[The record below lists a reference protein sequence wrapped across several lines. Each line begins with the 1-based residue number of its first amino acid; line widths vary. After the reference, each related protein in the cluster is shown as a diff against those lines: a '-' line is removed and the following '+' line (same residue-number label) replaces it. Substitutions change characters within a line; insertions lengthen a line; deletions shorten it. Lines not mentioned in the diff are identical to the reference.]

1 MNKYLNINR
10 NATDLPFAGEIWLNE
25 LLKDC
30 FITLWRIELFARR
43 KVVQISKKV
52 VIGILP

>member
-10 NATDLPFAGEIWLNE
+10 NATDLPSAGEVWLNE

-30 FITLWRIELFARR
+30 FNTLWRIELFAWR
-43 KVVQISKKV
+43 KVVQISKEV

>member
-30 FITLWRIELFARR
+30 FNPLWRIELFAWR
-43 KVVQISKKV
+43 KVVQISKEV